1 MSSETPT
8 PEQVRKTEIVNLV
21 LRQTDYTEDE
31 AREHLE
37 SNDYNYLN
45 VIKNYMN
52 ISEAPKETNNKSI
65 NQQIYSEIR
74 SFMDTGVEKYE
85 RNKRIQERI
94 ESMRQLQYLKQKAQ
108 EQEAQK
114 QQQTTG
120 DDTETLE
127 TVTEENNSEEVLEGV
142 TE

>member
-31 AREHLE
+31 ARQHLE
-37 SNDYNYLN
+37 SNDYDYLN

-52 ISEAPKETNNKSI
+52 ISEKPTEPKHKSI
-65 NQQIYSEIR
+65 NQRIYSEIR

-94 ESMRQLQYLKQKAQ
+94 ERMRQLQYLQQ
-108 EQEAQK
+108 QQQAQK
-114 QQQTTG
+114 EQKQTANNET
-120 DDTETLE
+120 DTLE
-127 TVTEENNSEEVLEGV
+127 TITEDTPSTQVTE
-142 TE
+142 

>member
-31 AREHLE
+31 ARQHLE
-37 SNDYNYLN
+37 SNNYNYLN

-52 ISEAPKETNNKSI
+52 ISEKPTEPKNQSI
-65 NQQIYSEIR
+65 NQRIYSEIR

-94 ESMRQLQYLKQKAQ
+94 ERMRQLQYLQQ
-108 EQEAQK
+108 QQQAQK
-114 QQQTTG
+114 EQKQTANNET
-120 DDTETLE
+120 DTLE
-127 TVTEENNSEEVLEGV
+127 TITEDTPSTQVTE
-142 TE
+142 

>member
-108 EQEAQK
+108 EQQAQK

-120 DDTETLE
+120 DNSETLE
-127 TVTEENNSEEVLEGV
+127 TVTEENDSEQVLEGV